1 VKILDTIRRQ
11 KGWTVERLCE
21 QTPQAVALLLR
32 DLAGLKKIDIGDV
45 KTGIRD
51 LRFGL
56 T

>member
-1 VKILDTIRRQ
+1 MKILDTIRRQ

-21 QTPQAVALLLR
+21 QPPQMVAILLR

-45 KTGIRD
+45 KAGLRD

-56 T
+56 I